1 MIELEGLLCPRVR
14 KPATSEVVE
23 FRDETS
29 ELASLNTNW
38 AQLVLVVLGEGT
50 ESKTKPDWP
59 ERRQS
64 FDLKLTL
71 RKKFDL
77 HYEAESLV
85 NHFVLG
91 GYEQYRP

>member
-1 MIELEGLLCPRVR
+1 MIILEGLFGAGVG
-14 KPATSEVVE
+14 KPAATQVVVV
-23 FRDETS
+23 RDQAEQVRA
-29 ELASLNTNW
+29 LDLHRR
-38 AQLVLVVLGEGT
+38 QLVLVVLGEGT

-59 ERRQS
+59 EWRQS
-64 FDLKLTL
+64 FDLKLTW